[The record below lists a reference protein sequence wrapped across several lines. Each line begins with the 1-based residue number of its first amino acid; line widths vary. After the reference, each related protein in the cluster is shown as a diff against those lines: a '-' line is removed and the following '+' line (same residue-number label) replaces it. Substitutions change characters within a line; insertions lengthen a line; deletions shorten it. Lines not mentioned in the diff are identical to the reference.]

1 MLWWTLQ
8 AKRAACLLA
17 AAQHAA
23 ADELQPAKRRRQRS
37 MRAYVGHPE
46 HVLLGARISVYWPDD
61 DAFYK
66 VCILSSA
73 TRFLCTWLAHTLQS
87 AACHNAAPIR
97 LIGGSSLGV
106 MHASLA
112 CVPSLCTA

>member
-1 MLWWTLQ
+1 MLWWALQ
-8 AKRAACLLA
+8 TKRAACLLA

-23 ADELQPAKRRRQRS
+23 ADELQPAKRRRQHS

-66 VCILSSA
+66 VCTSSLKDIA
-73 TRFLCTWLAHTLQS
+73 CARLAHRLQR
-87 AACHNAAPIR
+87 IR
-97 LIGGSSLGV
+97 RLHI
-106 MHASLA
+106 
-112 CVPSLCTA
+112 CK

>member
-1 MLWWTLQ
+1 MLQ

-23 ADELQPAKRRRQRS
+23 ADELQPAKRRRQHS
-37 MRAYVGHPE
+37 MRAYIGHPE

-66 VCILSSA
+66 VCIPSSA
-73 TRFLCTWLAHTLQS
+73 MHFLCTWLVNPQRRMPLCGPNKANWSNSTW
-87 AACHNAAPIR
+87 
-97 LIGGSSLGV
+97 
-106 MHASLA
+106 ASLE
-112 CVPSLCTA
+112 CVPSACTAELWS

>member
-1 MLWWTLQ
+1 MLQ

-23 ADELQPAKRRRQRS
+23 ADELQPAKRRRQHS

-66 VCILSSA
+66 VCISSSA
-73 TRFLCTWLAHTLQS
+73 MHFFCTWLAHPLQS
-87 AACHNAAPIR
+87 AACHNAD
-97 LIGGSSLGV
+97 LD
-106 MHASLA
+106 
-112 CVPSLCTA
+112 